1 MNQLSLNYFV
11 RISIIQ
17 IILPDHNI
25 IKLEIK
31 DENITENLSCI
42 WKLTHTHANLL
53 NKSHLKELKGSWK
66 TPMTDYSKN
75 ITSKTCGMQLR

>member
-42 WKLTHTHANLL
+42 WKLTHTRKLT
-53 NKSHLKELKGSWK
+53 K
-66 TPMTDYSKN
+66 
-75 ITSKTCGMQLR
+75 

>member
-31 DENITENLSCI
+31 EENITENLSCI
-42 WKLTHTHANLL
+42 WKLEPCVPLVGVHNGDTIMKNSVMVSQKIE
-53 NKSHLKELKGSWK
+53 NK
-66 TPMTDYSKN
+66 
-75 ITSKTCGMQLR
+75 ITI